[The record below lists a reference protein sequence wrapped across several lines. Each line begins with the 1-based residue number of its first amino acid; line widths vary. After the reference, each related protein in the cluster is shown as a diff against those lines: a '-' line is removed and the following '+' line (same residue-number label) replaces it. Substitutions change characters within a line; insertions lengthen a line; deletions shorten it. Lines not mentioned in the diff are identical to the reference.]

1 MYIKLHIFYIYSK
14 SSIHLQFH
22 QVATHYISCHAAME
36 AYCMATMRNIPDA
49 HPLYK
54 LLRPH
59 YRYTMAI
66 NSAARGSLINKGGII
81 DHAFAIGGDG
91 KDILFQRTATKYRVQ
106 WTNIK
111 KNVKERGVDDPNL
124 LPGYRYRDDGIRVWK
139 TIESYV
145 SQILDLYYK
154 SADDVKNDSELQN
167 WVEEVHTTAF
177 PGFHDAPQGHGFPDK
192 LETKKDLVDYCT
204 LIIFTGS
211 AQHAAVNFGQFDIYA
226 YVPNAPFGMRK
237 APPTGKG
244 QTNYKGLLDSL
255 PDVTTTATSIMVVYG
270 LSRYSPDEVCY
281 YN

>member
-1 MYIKLHIFYIYSK
+1 
-14 SSIHLQFH
+14 
-22 QVATHYISCHAAME
+22 ME
-36 AYCMATMRNIPDA
+36 AYCLATMRNIPDA

-66 NSAARGSLINKGGII
+66 NSAARGTLINKGGII
-81 DHAFAIGGDG
+81 NHAFGIGGDG
-91 KDILFQRTATKYRVQ
+91 KDILFQRTTTKYRVQ

-111 KNVKERGVDDPNL
+111 ENVKERGVDDPNL
-124 LPGYRYRDDGIRVWK
+124 LPGYRYRDDGIRVWN

-154 SADDVKNDSELQN
+154 SDDDVKNDTELQN
-167 WVEEVHTTAF
+167 WAEEVHTTAF

-211 AQHAAVNFGQFDIYA
+211 AQHAAVNFG
-226 YVPNAPFGMRK
+226 
-237 APPTGKG
+237 
-244 QTNYKGLLDSL
+244 
-255 PDVTTTATSIMVVYG
+255 
-270 LSRYSPDEVCY
+270 
-281 YN
+281 